1 MNAAEDAKTDTETA
15 ASKPNSRGKRA
26 GRNMPR
32 LSQNGIGES
41 LRAGIYWVA
50 RIWFRGVFYGRTLR
64 GRRPQALTMIPEE
77 NWPGSSDRGAGL
89 VDGRFRFLNHT
100 VPAEDLAAGRADTG
114 PSWQAEYHSFD
125 WLRDMRAVGTEA
137 ARVQARTYMTEWIA
151 ANQKWHP
158 VSWRPD
164 VLARRVCNW
173 LTHAEFV
180 SAGADGDFAEKFLD
194 SLARQVRHLR
204 RAGRFVPNGVDR
216 MSVTKALI
224 YASLCLPNSIR
235 YVPRQIKAV
244 TRMSE
249 RQILPDGGHLERNP
263 VAQMQALRHL
273 IDIRSVLG
281 TSSIEIPEALHQAID
296 RAAPMLRFYRH
307 GDGGFA
313 LFNGSTECEP
323 WLIDVVLTKAEARG
337 KPLTSAPHT
346 GFERVA
352 ANRTLVIADGGAPSM
367 AGQGAHAGALSFEM
381 SVGKQRVIVNCGA
394 YAGRDPTWRLA
405 QRATAA
411 HSTLVVEDRNSAEV
425 REDGT
430 IGANGIAVTT
440 ERLEAD
446 GNTWIDMSHDGYMAS
461 HGVIHRRR
469 IYINASGSDIRGED
483 TLDGSGDHKFSIR
496 FHLHPSVKASLVQ
509 DGASVLLRLP
519 DKSGWRMRCSGGIA
533 SLQESIY
540 LGDGQ
545 ETRRTEQIV
554 IAGASQQGAAL
565 VKWALTKLTGK

>member
-1 MNAAEDAKTDTETA
+1 MNVASDTLTEENSAAAK
-15 ASKPNSRGKRA
+15 SKTQGNRA
-26 GRNMPR
+26 GRKMPR
-32 LSQNGIGES
+32 LSQNGIREN
-41 LRAGIYWVA
+41 LRTGVYWIA
-50 RIWFRGVFYGRTLR
+50 RLWFRGVFYGRTLR

-77 NWPGSSDRGAGL
+77 NWPGRSDRGAGL

-100 VPAEDLAAGRADTG
+100 VSAEDLAAGRSDTG

-137 ARVQARTYMTEWIA
+137 ARVQARTYMSEWMV

-194 SLARQVRHLR
+194 NIARQIRHLR

-216 MSVTKALI
+216 MLVTKSLI
-224 YASLCLPNSIR
+224 YAALCLPNSIR
-235 YVPRQIKAV
+235 FVPRQIKAV

-249 RQILPDGGHLERNP
+249 RQVLPDGGHLERNP
-263 VAQMQALRHL
+263 ASQMQALRHL

-281 TSSIEIPEALHQAID
+281 TSSIEIPEALQRAID

-313 LFNGSTECEP
+313 LFQRQHR
-323 WLIDVVLTKAEARG
+323 K
-337 KPLTSAPHT
+337 
-346 GFERVA
+346 
-352 ANRTLVIADGGAPSM
+352 RTLADRCCAHQGRGPRQAADLSASYRVRAYRREPD
-367 AGQGAHAGALSFEM
+367 AGDCGWRQSVTGRTGAHAGTLSFEM

-394 YAGRDPTWRLA
+394 YAGRDATWRLA

-411 HSTLVVEDRNSAEV
+411 HSTLVVEDRNSAEI

-430 IGANGIAVTT
+430 IGATGVTVT
-440 ERLEAD
+440 SERLEAD
-446 GNTWIDMSHDGYMAS
+446 GNTWIDMSHDGYLAS
-461 HGVIHRRR
+461 HDVVHRRR

-509 DGASVLLRLP
+509 DGTSVLLRLP

-545 ETRRTEQIV
+545 ETKRTEQIV
-554 IAGASQQGAAL
+554 IVGRVATGRRPGQMGADE
-565 VKWALTKLTGK
+565 T

>member
-1 MNAAEDAKTDTETA
+1 MNVASDTLTEENSAAAESKTQV
-15 ASKPNSRGKRA
+15 NRA
-26 GRNMPR
+26 GRKMPR
-32 LSQNGIGES
+32 LGQNRIGEN
-41 LRAGIYWVA
+41 LRTGVYWIA
-50 RIWFRGVFYGRTLR
+50 RLWFRGVFYGRTLR

-77 NWPGSSDRGAGL
+77 NWPGSSGRGAGL

-100 VPAEDLAAGRADTG
+100 VSAEDLAVGRSDTG

-137 ARVQARTYMTEWIA
+137 ARTQARTYVSEWMV

-164 VLARRVCNW
+164 VLARRICNW

-194 SLARQVRHLR
+194 NIARQVRHLR

-216 MSVTKALI
+216 MSITKSLI
-224 YASLCLPNSIR
+224 YSALCLPNSIR
-235 YVPRQIKAV
+235 FVPRQIKAV
-244 TRMSE
+244 ARMSE
-249 RQILPDGGHLERNP
+249 EQILPDGGHIERNP
-263 VAQMQALRHL
+263 LSQMEALRHL
-273 IDIRSVLG
+273 IDIRSVLN
-281 TSSIEIPEALHQAID
+281 TATIEIPETLQRAID

-313 LFNGSTECEP
+313 LFNGSTESEP
-323 WLIDVVLTKAEARG
+323 WLIDVVLTKANARG

-346 GFERVA
+346 GFERVSV
-352 ANRTLVIADGGAPSM
+352 NRTLVIADTGAPSPT
-367 AGQGAHAGALSFEM
+367 GLGAHAGTLSFEM
-381 SVGKQRVIVNCGA
+381 SVAKQRVIVNCGA
-394 YAGRDPTWRLA
+394 YAGRDVTWRLA

-411 HSTLVVEDRNSAEV
+411 HSTLVVDDRNSFEI

-430 IGANGIAVTT
+430 IGGQGANVVA

-446 GNTWIDMSHDGYMAS
+446 GNTWIDMSHDGYTAS
-461 HGVIHRRR
+461 HGISHRRR
-469 IYINASGSDIRGED
+469 IYVNGSGLDVRGED
-483 TLDGSGDHKFSIR
+483 TLDGSGEHKFSIR

-554 IAGASQQGAAL
+554 IAGASQQGATQ